1 VRLEVDYGR
10 ENPSLL
16 GPDRRVHVRWRR
28 LARGSGYALVVLGGL
43 SLLPPVQARA
53 KAIAVLVEALG
64 GSFPRPFA
72 ADVSRREVQIGG
84 VTGDL
89 YDPGGA
95 APAVV
100 LVPGAAGRGRDDDR
114 VIRVARALA
123 RARRVVF
130 VPDLELFERR
140 FEPVDVD
147 RLVAATE
154 ALLADERVSGGVSM
168 LGFSYGGSFALLAAA
183 DPRISAQVE
192 QVATFGA
199 YFDMRGVVQ
208 ALTTGV
214 SLVDGNRYPW
224 DPHPDA
230 ARIVRRQA
238 TRAVPQSQRV
248 LLRQALDEEID
259 RSKLP
264 LQARAV
270 VDVLE
275 NEDPHRTF
283 ELVER
288 LPAETRDLLERF
300 SPATVAGRIETP
312 VLALHSTDDPA
323 VPYGEAV
330 RLAGAMPRARLM
342 TVSVFRHVDFQS
354 ASLSDWLSAG
364 DDLFTVWR
372 FVSAMI
378 SAQE

>member
-1 VRLEVDYGR
+1 MTTMQKTAGFLRL
-10 ENPSLL
+10 
-16 GPDRRVHVRWRR
+16 DRAARMRWRR
-28 LARGSGYALVVLGGL
+28 LARRSGYVLVVLGGL

-53 KAIAVLVEALG
+53 KAIAVLAEALG
-64 GSFPRPFA
+64 GDFPRPFA
-72 ADVSRREVQIGG
+72 ADVMRREVQMGG

-89 YDPGGA
+89 YDPDGR
-95 APAVV
+95 APGIL
-100 LVPGAAGRGRDDDR
+100 LVPGAAVEGRADDR
-114 VIRVARALA
+114 VVRVARALA
-123 RARRVVF
+123 RAGRVVF

-140 FEPVDVD
+140 FEVADVD

-154 ALLADERVSGGVSM
+154 GLLDDERVDGGVSM

-183 DPRISAQVE
+183 DSRISADIE

-214 SLVDGNRYPW
+214 SLVDGRRIPW
-224 DPHPDA
+224 EPHPDA
-230 ARIVRRQA
+230 ARIVREQA
-238 TRAVPQSQRV
+238 TSAVPKSQRP
-248 LLRQALDEEID
+248 LLRQALDGGIEG
-259 RSKLP
+259 SKLP
-264 LQARAV
+264 QQARSV
-270 VDVLE
+270 LDVLE
-275 NEDPHRTF
+275 NGDPRRTF
-283 ELVER
+283 ELVEQ
-288 LPAETRDLLERF
+288 LPSETRDLLERF

-330 RLAGAMPRARLM
+330 RLAGAMPGARLL
-342 TVSVFRHVDFQS
+342 TVSVFKHVDFKS
-354 ASLSDWLSAG
+354 GSLSDWLAAG

>member
-1 VRLEVDYGR
+1 M
-10 ENPSLL
+10 
-16 GPDRRVHVRWRR
+16 RWRR
-28 LARGSGYALVVLGGL
+28 LAKRSGYALVVLGGL
-43 SLLPPVQARA
+43 SLLPPVQGRA
-53 KAIAVLVEALG
+53 KAIAVLAEALG
-64 GSFPRPFA
+64 GDFPRPFA
-72 ADVSRREVQIGG
+72 ADVSRSEVQIGG

-89 YDPGGA
+89 YDPGRP
-95 APAVV
+95 APAII
-100 LVPGAAGRGRDDDR
+100 LVPGAAVQGRADAR
-114 VIRVARALA
+114 VVRVARALA

-130 VPDLELFERR
+130 VPNLELFERR

-154 ALLADERVSGGVSM
+154 ALLDDERVDGGVSM

-183 DPRISAQVE
+183 DPRISRSIE
-192 QVATFGA
+192 QIATFGA

-214 SLVDGNRYPW
+214 SLVDGRRFPW
-224 DPHPDA
+224 KPHPDA
-230 ARIVRRQA
+230 ARIVREQA
-238 TRAVPQSQRV
+238 TRAVPKSQRI
-248 LLRQALDEEID
+248 LLRDALDAGID

-264 LQARAV
+264 QQARAV
-270 VDVLE
+270 LDVLE
-275 NEDPHRTF
+275 NEDPRRTF
-283 ELVER
+283 ELIEE
-288 LPAETRDLLERF
+288 LPSKTRQLLEMF

-323 VPYGEAV
+323 VPYGEGV
-330 RLAGAMPRARLM
+330 RLAGAMPSARLL
-342 TVSVFRHVDFQS
+342 TVSVFKHVNFKS
-354 ASLSDWLSAG
+354 GSPSDWLGAG

>member
-1 VRLEVDYGR
+1 VRLDVHHGDETA
-10 ENPSLL
+10 SFL
-16 GPDRRVHVRWRR
+16 GLDHEARMRWRR
-28 LARGSGYALVVLGGL
+28 LAKGSGYALVVLGGL

-53 KAIAVLVEALG
+53 KAIAVLVDALG
-64 GSFPRPFA
+64 GDFPRPFA

-84 VTGDL
+84 VMGDL
-89 YDPGGA
+89 YDPGGP
-95 APAVV
+95 APAII
-100 LVPGAAGRGRDDDR
+100 LVPGAAVEGRADDR
-114 VIRVARALA
+114 VVRAARALA

-130 VPDLELFERR
+130 VPQLELFERR

-154 ALLADERVSGGVSM
+154 AMLDDERVDGGVSM

-183 DPRISAQVE
+183 DPRISANIE
-192 QVATFGA
+192 QIATFGA

-214 SLVDGNRYPW
+214 SLVDGRRFPW
-224 DPHPDA
+224 EPHPDA
-230 ARIVRRQA
+230 ARIVRQQA
-238 TRAVPQSQRV
+238 TRAVPESQRD
-248 LLRQALDEEID
+248 LLRRALDVEID
-259 RSKLP
+259 RSDLP
-264 LQARAV
+264 PQARAV
-270 VDVLE
+270 LDVLE
-275 NEDPHRTF
+275 NRDPRRTF
-283 ELVER
+283 ELVEQ
-288 LPAETRDLLERF
+288 LPSETRDLLERF

-330 RLAGAMPRARLM
+330 RLAGAMPGARLL
-342 TVSVFRHVDFQS
+342 TVSVFKHVDFKS
-354 ASLSDWLSAG
+354 GSLSDWLAAG

>member
-1 VRLEVDYGR
+1 VRLDDHHAEETASFLR
-10 ENPSLL
+10 F
-16 GPDRRVHVRWRR
+16 DRAAGMRWRR
-28 LARGSGYALVVLGGL
+28 LAKGSGYALVVLGGL

-53 KAIAVLVEALG
+53 KAIAILAEALG
-64 GSFPRPFA
+64 GDFPRPFA
-72 ADVSRREVQIGG
+72 ADVTRREVEIGG

-89 YDPGGA
+89 YDPDDA
-95 APAVV
+95 APGII
-100 LVPGAAGRGRDDDR
+100 LVPGAVVEGRADDR
-114 VIRVARALA
+114 VVRVARALA
-123 RARRVVF
+123 RAGRVVF
-130 VPDLELFERR
+130 VPTLELFERR
-140 FEPVDVD
+140 FEVADVD

-154 ALLADERVSGGVSM
+154 GLLDDEGVDGVSM

-183 DPRISAQVE
+183 DSRISADIE

-214 SLVDGNRYPW
+214 SLVDGRRIPW
-224 DPHPDA
+224 EPHPDA
-230 ARIVRRQA
+230 ARIVREQA
-238 TRAVPQSQRV
+238 TSAVPKSQRP
-248 LLRQALDEEID
+248 LLRQALDGGIEG
-259 RSKLP
+259 SKLP
-264 LQARAV
+264 QQARSV
-270 VDVLE
+270 LDVLE
-275 NEDPHRTF
+275 NGDPRRTF
-283 ELVER
+283 ELVEQ
-288 LPAETRDLLERF
+288 LPSETRDLLERF

-330 RLAGAMPRARLM
+330 RLAGAMPGARLL
-342 TVSVFRHVDFQS
+342 TVSVFKHVDFKS
-354 ASLSDWLSAG
+354 GSLSDWLAAG